1 MIFFQLGKFTLLV
14 NDSQNTAA
22 MVQCTLGV
30 TLLMLSAFHVVQM
43 FCDIRLLLVVIG
55 VLQEFFQAASEELV
69 PNDSQHV
76 CCNACNTSQIWSPKD
91 GL

>member
-22 MVQCTLGV
+22 MVQCLGV

-43 FCDIRLLLVVIG
+43 FCDIRLPLVVIG
-55 VLQEFFQAASEELV
+55 VLQEFFQAASKELV
-69 PNDSQHV
+69 PNDLQHV
-76 CCNACNTSQIWSPKD
+76 CCNACNTSQI
-91 GL
+91 